1 MLSTKLI
8 GIREQIKKEIEHIPR
23 GNFYQN
29 LLRQAYSSFRMASLG
44 KKAQF
49 PNDKNEILKLA
60 IKNITE
66 YAKKESINF
75 KPEYDKS
82 FFRI

>member
-1 MLSTKLI
+1 M
-8 GIREQIKKEIEHIPR
+8 REQVKKEIDYIPR
-23 GNFYQN
+23 GSFYQN
-29 LLRQAYSSFRMASLG
+29 LLRQSYSSFRMASLG

-49 PNDKNEILKLA
+49 PNDKNEVLKLA

-66 YAKKESINF
+66 YAKKEGINF
-75 KPEYDKS
+75 KAEYDKN